1 MAREKG
7 KRGGSDASRPERDS
21 RDARIKELG
30 RENDRLKREND
41 RLEREND
48 HLKQQ
53 LEASRRAGRRQAAP
67 FAKDRP
73 QGHGK
78 RPGRRPGAQY
88 GRHGCRLRPARVDET
103 HAAPVPSACPDCGGA
118 VEVARVA
125 SQYQEDLPKVR
136 PIVRRFDI
144 EVGHCSQCRRRVQG
158 RHALQTSDALGA
170 AGAQLGPGVVALVV
184 ELHTGMGV
192 PLAKVADLLRTNFNL
207 RVTPSGLVHL
217 LHRTARDAAPAYA
230 ELCEQVRNAPVV
242 TPDETGWRVGAD
254 RHWLWAYATLDTT
267 VYAICR
273 GRGFDDAATV
283 LGTDYAGVLVRDGW
297 APYRCFRDA
306 KHQSCLAHLLRRCK
320 ELQEDHP
327 DSRWGGDVQATL
339 QAGLDLRD
347 RCNAGELSEHGMA
360 TARGRL
366 IARLG
371 RLVDAPPPL
380 KDAVRFANHLVTEFL
395 AVFLFLWDPSLDAT
409 NWRAETGHPAR
420 RGHPQGVRRQPHPPR
435 GRHPAGAVQ
444 RGAHR
449 PPTRPRS
456 AAVDRHDFAGHR
468 TRRPCRPHRRARR
481 RWRRRGD
488 VRHRTDWPRGSRAP
502 AAPRVGGHASKRPLR
517 SAAGPAARRD
527 AVLRGSAVGS
537 AQRVSRVGW
546 ARSPPH
552 PSAGRR
558 FGPVSSPRH
567 RIGGGGN
574 P

>member
-125 SQYQEDLPKVR
+125 S
-136 PIVRRFDI
+136 
-144 EVGHCSQCRRRVQG
+144 
-158 RHALQTSDALGA
+158 
-170 AGAQLGPGVVALVV
+170 
-184 ELHTGMGV
+184 
-192 PLAKVADLLRTNFNL
+192 
-207 RVTPSGLVHL
+207 
-217 LHRTARDAAPAYA
+217 
-230 ELCEQVRNAPVV
+230 VV

-306 KHQSCLAHLLRRCK
+306 EHQSCLAHLLRRCK

-327 DSRWGGDVQATL
+327 DSRWAGDVQATL

-409 NWRAETGHPAR
+409 NWRAEQAIRPAVVIRKVCGGNRTR
-420 RGHPQGVRRQPHPPR
+420 RGADTQQVLSSVVRTARQRDLGLPPLIATILR
-435 GRHPAGAVQ
+435 ATEPAVPAALIAGRAAAGAVEEMCATEPI
-444 RGAHR
+444 GPEVLGL
-449 PPTRPRS
+449 PPP
-456 AAVDRHDFAGHR
+456 
-468 TRRPCRPHRRARR
+468 
-481 RWRRRGD
+481 
-488 VRHRTDWPRGSRAP
+488 P
-502 AAPRVGGHASKRPLR
+502 A
-517 SAAGPAARRD
+517 
-527 AVLRGSAVGS
+527 
-537 AQRVSRVGW
+537 
-546 ARSPPH
+546 
-552 PSAGRR
+552 
-558 FGPVSSPRH
+558 
-567 RIGGGGN
+567 
-574 P
+574 